1 MRMGQPLQG
10 REIGRAVLPG
20 FGPCTV
26 FATPHTDYFDLLPE
40 RSDRIL
46 FRKRGTFIFTARQ
59 GAKPLRGAK

>member
-1 MRMGQPLQG
+1 M
-10 REIGRAVLPG
+10 LPG